1 MSDIGKMLGGL
12 LGSGEKG
19 NVLQSLLGMFGGGQG
34 QGFDLGGLLGKFTGS
49 GMADKA
55 ESWVGTGENAKISA
69 QEVEQALGT
78 DTVEKIA
85 QQTGV
90 SKEAVENDL
99 AETLPQLVDKVTP
112 DGKVP
117 DMGGLQDIIGKF
129 LGGGK

>member
-1 MSDIGKMLGGL
+1 MTDIGKMLGGL

-19 NVLQSLLGMFGGGQG
+19 NVLQSLLGMFGGGKG
-34 QGFDLGGLLGKFTGS
+34 EGFDLGGLLSKFQGA
-49 GMADKA
+49 GMGQKA
-55 ESWVGTGENAKISA
+55 ESWVGTGDNEKLSGS
-69 QEVEQALGT
+69 EVGQALGT

-99 AETLPQLVDKVTP
+99 ADTLPQLIDKVTP
-112 DGKVP
+112 EGKVP

-129 LGGGK
+129 LGK